1 MKRLRQALS
10 DYASPVLVKELR
22 QGLRARGFALT
33 FLLMQG
39 LLMLILLLM
48 VGAASAHQDLR
59 GYNQFFWAC
68 AGIPLVYLMPLRALG
83 AIYEE
88 YTRNTLELVYLSSL
102 TPWRIA
108 CGKYISLIA
117 QAALMTVGILP
128 YVVVRYF
135 LGAVNVTDDIKQ
147 LAGMLLACAVTT
159 ALMLALS
166 GYRSKL
172 LRVAV
177 IGLCVM
183 GGFGLMNVGM
193 YVMVGR
199 GMGGSSPSW
208 NLGLWCLASAPM
220 IFMGLAWAADLMSPP
235 AINGAFLK
243 RLFGL
248 SVVVALLG
256 IGSVQ
261 GEDECYI
268 FAMIAVAIMVLDAFA
283 ERPRAH
289 LAAYG
294 RLLPRRWTG
303 GLAALFFTPG
313 WPSATWYSILLFG
326 LLILGAK
333 WLDPDSDI
341 VQVAMTIP
349 AALLFAPA
357 AVVLFKPRFR
367 HMAALNI
374 GSIASGA
381 IVAAA
386 TYILR
391 DVNRS
396 SSVLQVLVLY
406 PPAMPFLRDL
416 SQFFEPMLAIVP
428 VACFTV
434 LIVRQI
440 AFWKDVRR
448 QIAERAQV
456 AAGTAAPSPDAQ
468 DTHATA

>member
-1 MKRLRQALS
+1 MMRLRQALS

-48 VGAASAHQDLR
+48 AGAASAHQDLR
-59 GYNQFFWAC
+59 GYDQFFWAC

-108 CGKYISLIA
+108 AGKYVSMLA
-117 QAALMTVGILP
+117 QAVLMTVGILP

-135 LGAVNVTDDIKQ
+135 LGAVNVTDDMKQ
-147 LAGMLLACAVTT
+147 LAGMLLGCAVAT

-193 YVMVGR
+193 YLMVGR
-199 GMGGSSPSW
+199 GMGGGSTSW
-208 NLGLWCLASAPM
+208 SLGLWCIGAAPM

-235 AINGAFLK
+235 AINGTLLK
-243 RLFGL
+243 RIFGL
-248 SVVVALLG
+248 SVVAALLCM
-256 IGSVQ
+256 GSIQ
-261 GEDECYI
+261 GEDGCYV
-268 FAMIAVAIMVLDAFA
+268 FALVTVAIMGLDAFG
-283 ERPRAH
+283 ERPRPQ
-289 LAAYG
+289 LAAYA
-294 RLLPRRWTG
+294 RLLPRGVFGR
-303 GLAALFFTPG
+303 LAALFFTPG
-313 WPSATWYSILLFG
+313 WPSAAWFSVILFG
-326 LLILGAK
+326 MLLGGAAWIK
-333 WLDPDSDI
+333 PDSGI
-341 VQVAMTIP
+341 VEVAMTFP

-357 AVVLFKPRFR
+357 MVVLFKPDFR

-374 GSIASGA
+374 GSLASGG

-386 TYILR
+386 AYILR
-391 DVNRS
+391 DANRS
-396 SSVLQVLVLY
+396 SPVLNALVLY
-406 PPAMPFLRDL
+406 PPAMPFLREL
-416 SQFFEPMLAIVP
+416 PQFIEPMLVIVP
-428 VACFTV
+428 VACVVV
-434 LIVRQI
+434 LILRQI
-440 AFWKDVRR
+440 AFWKEVRR
-448 QIAERAQV
+448 QIEERNRT
-456 AAGTAAPSPDAQ
+456 AAGTTPPPATAR